1 MDWQPVPSRIAALKS
16 AKIPIFRAFFPPPIS
31 FPLNE
36 EIISGKWKMSP
47 KILELRSFP
56 MRGKL
61 VLDGALADAVG
72 LPVAAF
78 LLAHEFF
85 VKSGHEILLI
95 EIGHGFYPS
104 AGECASRV

>member
-1 MDWQPVPSRIAALKS
+1 
-16 AKIPIFRAFFPPPIS
+16 
-31 FPLNE
+31 
-36 EIISGKWKMSP
+36 
-47 KILELRSFP
+47 